1 MAVTRLKLQGARV
14 FSAWLACIACP
25 VFAAAAEPVR
35 YTVVATLRHETRDPE
50 ARAAVERFNA
60 ALLDE
65 LRKVPQVTV
74 RVADAA
80 EPASRNA
87 AEYQLVVTSLAT
99 STTPTGFT
107 AYRAGSG
114 QAVFNGTT
122 LGNPWP
128 VELKVE
134 KDGQPAP
141 RTMGLRT
148 TTLLLAR
155 SDASRPGSC
164 ATSRA
169 PPRANTHCLTMAQV
183 ANYEAQMLRTSVFP
197 MDPAMRDLL
206 LARVADGTKTDR
218 ERADALFALRRSTG
232 RAQGAALDAG
242 VVAAIIQLAR
252 ELPGTRA
259 QISMIVRGAPTPELV
274 PLLVES
280 TDRRFDDYTRQEA
293 LVTLLTEYAGDA
305 RVRGALAQVAMRDAS
320 EMLRAMARYPASG
333 IGPWRDHALATLR
346 KKSLSDAEKVRPLA
360 FTVDQTMGAFRKDAI
375 AALAGDARIVDALL
389 VIARANR
396 TGTTVQQ
403 RAPIRRALYALQGP
417 ESGPVLPGTPR
428 QEVQDLY
435 REYTG
440 PMRPGMPP
448 GWMGLPRPEARPPQ

>member
-1 MAVTRLKLQGARV
+1 MAVTRLKQQVARV
-14 FSAWLACIACP
+14 FCAWLACAGLA
-25 VFAAAAEPVR
+25 VAAEPVR
-35 YTVVATLRHETRDPE
+35 YTVVATLRHESRDPE

-74 RVADAA
+74 RLADAA
-80 EPASRNA
+80 EPAARNA
-87 AEYQLVVTSLAT
+87 GEYQLVVTSLAT

-107 AYRAGSG
+107 AHRAGSG
-114 QAVFNGTT
+114 QAVFNGNA

-141 RTMGLRT
+141 RTMGFRT

-155 SDASRPGSC
+155 NDASRPASC

-169 PPRANTHCLTMAQV
+169 PPRANTHCLTLAQL
-183 ANYEAQMLRTSVFP
+183 ASYQSQMLRTSVFP
-197 MDPAMRDLL
+197 MDPAMRDQL
-206 LARVADGTKTDR
+206 LARMADGNRTDR
-218 ERADALFALRRSTG
+218 DRTDALFALRRST
-232 RAQGAALDAG
+232 AQAPGAALDAG
-242 VVAAIIQLAR
+242 VVAAIAQLAR

-274 PLLVES
+274 PLLVEC
-280 TDRRFDDYTRQEA
+280 TERRFDDYTRQEA
-293 LVTLLTEYAGDA
+293 LVTLLAEYAADA
-305 RVRGALAQVAMRDAS
+305 RVRGALARVAMHDAS

-333 IGPWRDHALATLR
+333 IGPWREHALATLR
-346 KKSLSDAEKVRPLA
+346 KKSLPDAEKVRPLA
-360 FTVDQTMGAFRKDAI
+360 FTVDSAMGAFRKDAI
-375 AALAGDARIVDALL
+375 AALAGDAGIVDALL

-440 PMRPGMPP
+440 PMRPPGMPP
-448 GWMGLPRPEARPPQ
+448 GWTGLPPPPEARPPQ